1 MTLDELVLR
10 IDKEIAEKKLVDKNI
25 WFDINISIAG
35 IEDALLKYYREKGY
49 TIDLALC
56 KSCSGKVADITIT
69 WIKEN

>member
-1 MTLDELVLR
+1 MTFEQLTQR
-10 IDKEIAEKKLVDKNI
+10 IDHEISEKKLSDKNI

-69 WIKEN
+69 WAKEN